1 MRCER
6 ESGSGVVGSSPER
19 AGKRRGDG
27 SGLSDTFAS
36 RKFPQATGEL
46 LALLR
51 DSGLALETK
60 EETQRNVSDMYAT
73 PKYWTVKLFTISRA
87 DLRTNT
93 GSFL

>member
-60 EETQRNVSDMYAT
+60 EETTKKCFRYVRDSKILDCETFHN
-73 PKYWTVKLFTISRA
+73 
-87 DLRTNT
+87 
-93 GSFL
+93 